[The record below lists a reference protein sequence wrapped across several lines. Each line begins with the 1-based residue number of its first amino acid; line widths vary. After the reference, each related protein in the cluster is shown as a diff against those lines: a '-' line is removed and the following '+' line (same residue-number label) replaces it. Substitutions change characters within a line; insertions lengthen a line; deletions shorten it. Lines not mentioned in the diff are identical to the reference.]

1 MMSYKKIKVLD
12 NKKGWIEIGT
22 LSKNEL
28 CRGVKSLMDEGQKLA
43 LERDSIALVYQNHIL
58 SIAMLTPEERAKYF
72 D

>member
-1 MMSYKKIKVLD
+1 MNAKKIKVLD

-43 LERDSIALVYQNHIL
+43 LERDAIGMIYQNHML
-58 SIAMLTPEERAKYF
+58 SIAILTPEERAKYF